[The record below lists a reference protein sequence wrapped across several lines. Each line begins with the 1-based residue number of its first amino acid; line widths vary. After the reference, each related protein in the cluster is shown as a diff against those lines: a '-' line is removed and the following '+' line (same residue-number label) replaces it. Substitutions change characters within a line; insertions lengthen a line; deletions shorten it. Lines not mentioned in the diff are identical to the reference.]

1 MKIILIIALILIIV
15 SIVQRIRIKRK
26 IKNGELEIIEV
37 RKLQKQ
43 KILWTWLLILG
54 LFPFVVVAIVMICLA
69 YAFSHNNEKPA
80 DDIVGMDYSLVFSN
94 NDSINVSVE
103 INDEQKEEGLVR
115 FYITDNEETSEEFV
129 IHSLRTCYLV
139 KGDTLRLYYD
149 DTAADVLPN
158 KIGNIF
164 IDANKL
170 SMTQFDSVRNVDTN
184 LRIITKIP
192 K

>member
-26 IKNGELEIIEV
+26 IKNGELEIIEL
-37 RKLQKQ
+37 RKLQTQ
-43 KILWTWLLILG
+43 KVLWTWLLILG
-54 LFPFVVVAIVMICLA
+54 LFPFVVVAIVMIALA
-69 YAFSHNNEKPA
+69 YAFSRNNEKPA
-80 DDIVGMDYSLVFSN
+80 DDIAGMDYSLVFSN

-129 IHSLRTCYLV
+129 IHSLRTFYLV
-139 KGDTLRLYYD
+139 KGDTLRLYYY
-149 DTAADVLPN
+149 DTTTDVLPN

>member
-26 IKNGELEIIEV
+26 IMNGELEIIEV

-54 LFPFVVVAIVMICLA
+54 LFPFVVVAIVMIALA
-69 YAFSHNNEKPA
+69 YAFSRNNEKPA
-80 DDIVGMDYSLVFSN
+80 DDIAGMDYSLVFSD

-129 IHSLRTCYLV
+129 IHSLKACYLV

-149 DTAADVLPN
+149 DTTADVLPN

-170 SMTQFDSVRNVDTN
+170 SMTQFDSVRNVDMN